1 MKLIYSWLKRVIDFT
16 LAFLG
21 LLIFSPFLTFIII
34 IIWFQDFKSPFYISD
49 RIGKNEKIFRIVKL
63 RSMVVGAD
71 KTGVDSTSS
80 NDARITGVGHV
91 IRRYKLDE
99 LTQLWNVLKGEM
111 SLVGPRPNVQRET
124 NLYTQKEKELLK
136 VKPGITDFASIVFA
150 DEGKILSDKENPDLA
165 YNQLIRPGKSEL
177 GLFYIQRQSLFLDT
191 LIILVTLISIVSR
204 DQALVSITYILKK
217 LGAPKDLLL
226 ISRRK
231 VCLKPMPPVG
241 ADTVITDLTK
251 RTTNHDQ
258 NA

>member
-1 MKLIYSWLKRVIDFT
+1 MKLINSWIKRVFDFT
-16 LAFLG
+16 AAFFG
-21 LLIFSPFLTFIII
+21 LLIFSPFLFVVII
-34 IIWFQDFKSPFYISD
+34 IIWLQDFKSPFYISD
-49 RIGKNEKIFRIVKL
+49 RVGKNEKVFRIVKL
-63 RSMVVGAD
+63 RSMVADAD
-71 KTGVDSTSS
+71 KTGVDSTAS
-80 NDARITGVGHV
+80 NDARITVVGHV
-91 IRRYKLDE
+91 IRSYKLDE
-99 LTQLWNVLKGEM
+99 LSQLWNVLKGDM

-150 DEGKILSDKENPDLA
+150 DEGQILSNKKNPDLA

-191 LIILVTLISIVSR
+191 LIILVTLISIISR
-204 DQALVSITYILKK
+204 DQALVLITYILKK

-231 VCLKPMPPVG
+231 ALLTPRPPVG
-241 ADTVITDLTK
+241 ADTIVTDRIK
-251 RTTNHDQ
+251 RANNHDQ

>member
-1 MKLIYSWLKRVIDFT
+1 MKLINSWIKRVFDFT
-16 LAFLG
+16 AAFSG
-21 LLIFSPFLTFIII
+21 LLIFSPFLTLVII
-34 IIWFQDFKSPFYISD
+34 IIWLQDFKSPFYISD
-49 RIGKNEKIFRIVKL
+49 RVGKNEKIFRIVKL
-63 RSMVVGAD
+63 RSMVAGAD
-71 KTGVDSTSS
+71 KTGVDSTAS
-80 NDARITGVGHV
+80 NDARITVVGHV
-91 IRRYKLDE
+91 IRSYKLDE
-99 LTQLWNVLKGEM
+99 LSQLWNVLKGDM

-150 DEGKILSDKENPDLA
+150 DEGQILSDKENPDLA

-191 LIILVTLISIVSR
+191 LIILVTLISIISR

-231 VCLKPMPPVG
+231 ALLTPRPPVG
-241 ADTVITDLTK
+241 AETIVTDRIK
-251 RTTNHDQ
+251 RTNNHDQ